1 MKFLPRRKHKYSDA
15 TEKYQLSGT
24 AGAVAWLVRWI
35 NSFGGPWAV
44 ATIVLLL
51 VLFSGIV
58 TAGYYWFKLV
68 NANTLVNTR
77 TAETLQAMTVEMRD
91 NRHALDGGLDKQI
104 KLYENVDE
112 IRQNWKEFNRERVKN
127 NTGR

>member
-1 MKFLPRRKHKYSDA
+1 M
-15 TEKYQLSGT
+15 
-24 AGAVAWLVRWI
+24 
-35 NSFGGPWAV
+35 